1 MTSRY
6 AIYFTPP
13 ADAPLSRVASIWL
26 GRDAF
31 TNAQIQRLANASLSP
46 GEIAYHTAAA
56 RRYGFHA
63 TLKAPFRLRE
73 GESETSLIGA
83 LQAFSAVADPVELP
97 RLVIG
102 QLDGFFALLP
112 QTRSA
117 ELDRLA
123 NDVVVAFERFRAPAS
138 EAEIERRNPDALSPA
153 GLQNLCRWGYPHV
166 FDQFRFHMT
175 LSGRVAPD
183 ERDRVARAL
192 DDHFSPVLPEPFRI
206 DSLALFVEPEPGAP
220 FVVRSFHPLGRG
232 MERKTG

>member
-13 ADAPLSRVASIWL
+13 ADNPLTRAAASWL

-31 TNAQIQRLANASLSP
+31 ANAQVQRPKNTDLSP

-63 TLKAPFRLRE
+63 TLKAPFRLRD
-73 GESETSLIGA
+73 GESEASLLRA
-83 LQAFSAVADPVELP
+83 FQSFSAATDPVEISGLT
-97 RLVIG
+97 ID
-102 QLDGFFALLP
+102 QLDGFFALVP
-112 QTRSA
+112 QARNA

-123 NDVVVAFERFRAPAS
+123 GNVVLAFDDFRAPAS
-138 EAEIERRNPDALSPA
+138 RTEIEKRNPDALDPA
-153 GLQNLCRWGYPHV
+153 ALGNLRRWGYPYV

-175 LSGRVAPD
+175 LTGRVSLA
-183 ERDRVARAL
+183 ERERIAGAL
-192 DDHFSPVLPEPFRI
+192 GSQFAGLLSKPAAI

-220 FVVRSFHPLGRG
+220 FMVRSFHPLGRQI
-232 MERKTG
+232 KTRTA